1 MFPIDGQPG
10 LSSNTYK
17 HHSLLISR
25 HGNKIRNGFFRFEI
39 QYGFQGND
47 PEIVPIGYVSLSV
60 VPERRVV
67 NIVDE
72 VTGAGCCLYDA
83 FYTMEKTGARLIPAS

>member
-25 HGNKIRNGFFRFEI
+25 HGNKIRNNFFRFEI
-39 QYGFQGND
+39 QYGFQEMTLNLPGS
-47 PEIVPIGYVSLSV
+47 GMLVSPLFQN
-60 VPERRVV
+60 E
-67 NIVDE
+67 E
-72 VTGAGCCLYDA
+72 L
-83 FYTMEKTGARLIPAS
+83 